1 MDPLLWETNWVW
13 GLPLIV
19 LTSVVHVLG
28 LGIINETVVHALR
41 GRTAHRHFTAM
52 FAAAMSLTVLL
63 ATLLHAFEAAL
74 WAAAYRLL
82 SALPDAKTAMLY
94 SLSAITTYGHASAL
108 LAEHWRLLGALE
120 ALNGVLLFGLST
132 AFLFALIQG
141 IWPPGSRRKRLKAM
155 IRQKAK
161 NHQGSAVPVRRVRED
176 VVSSSV
182 PGASSCGDASPGA
195 DPWEPARLGRAINP
209 QR

>member
-1 MDPLLWETNWVW
+1 MDPLLWKTNWVW

-63 ATLLHAFEAAL
+63 ATLLHALEAAL
-74 WAAAYRLL
+74 WAATYLL
-82 SALPDAKTAMLY
+82 LGALPDAKTAMLY
-94 SLSAITTYGHASAL
+94 SLSAVTTYGHASAL

-120 ALNGVLLFGLST
+120 ALNGMLLFGLTT
-132 AFLFALIQG
+132 AFLFALIQE
-141 IWPPGSRRKRLKAM
+141 IWPPGSGRKRFKA
-155 IRQKAK
+155 
-161 NHQGSAVPVRRVRED
+161 
-176 VVSSSV
+176 
-182 PGASSCGDASPGA
+182 
-195 DPWEPARLGRAINP
+195 
-209 QR
+209 